1 METLVKMYITYV
13 FFFFFFFFFFF
24 LLKYQFRNCN
34 TCHYNLRSFY
44 PHVAIENTP
53 TVLAV
58 EGQIP
63 LSTCCLS
70 CIWFHSLIIDRQLD
84 KRQLHAA
91 ARSSAVS

>member
-13 FFFFFFFFFFF
+13 LFFVFVF

-34 TCHYNLRSFY
+34 TCHYNLRSLY
-44 PHVAIENTP
+44 PHVVIENTP

-63 LSTCCLS
+63 LNTCCLS
-70 CIWFHSLIIDRQLD
+70 CIWFHSLIIDRQLG